1 VNALSPHLRRAGGA
15 VLGVLL
21 LAAPGAA
28 DEVLLVGGGR
38 VSGVIVERTARE
50 VVVEAGPGRVA
61 VAMSRVVSIVEGR
74 SLLQELQERADRI
87 APDDSRAWAEL
98 ARWAEDHDL
107 LTQSQEMW
115 HRVVRL
121 DPSHPEANAA
131 LGRVQLNGAWMDADD
146 AYRARG
152 LVRYEDRW
160 VTPGE
165 RETLVRQQAFEETAA
180 RARQEAEWRV
190 REAEARAREAE
201 ARAEEA
207 EAAAAASE
215 APAEGIPLWWGV
227 GGVALPPSGP
237 GVSHSGHPGQ
247 KPHPRPH
254 GEPDGGGTRP
264 RPDPSPPP
272 SLKPSSPGP
281 ADRAAPRPL
290 GPPSQ
295 AKPRQN

>member
-1 VNALSPHLRRAGGA
+1 VNALSPHLRRAGSA

-21 LAAPGAA
+21 FASTGAT

-61 VAMSRVVSIVEGR
+61 VAMSRVASIVEGR
-74 SLLQELQERADRI
+74 SLLEELQERAARI
-87 APDDSRAWAEL
+87 APDDSGAWAEL

-107 LTQSQEMW
+107 LTQSREMW

-121 DPSHPEANAA
+121 DPSHAEANAA
-131 LGRVQLNGAWMDADD
+131 LGRVLFNGAWMDAED

-165 RETLVRQQAFEETAA
+165 QETLVRQRAFEETAA
-180 RARQEAEWRV
+180 QARQEAEWRV

-201 ARAEEA
+201 ARV

-227 GGVALPPSGP
+227 GGVALPPAGP
-237 GVSHSGHPGQ
+237 GGFHPGHPGQ
-247 KPHPRPH
+247 KPHRRPH
-254 GEPDGGGTRP
+254 GEPPGDGGGTRP

-281 ADRAAPRPL
+281 AEHAAPRPL
-290 GPPSQ
+290 GAPSQ
-295 AKPRQN
+295 AKPRGN